1 MGWEDWRF
9 PNEIEPVSQ
18 DEWDLPFV
26 IHEDVMDGLKKIKD
40 EQIQTC
46 VTSPPYWGL
55 RDYGTGRWVGGDYDC
70 PHVRESKKSEH
81 TITGHK
87 NNPMVGDAIYKT
99 ICLKCG
105 ANRVD
110 KQLGLEETPEEY
122 IENMVKVFREVKRV
136 LKKDGTLWLNIGD
149 TYCGTGHKNEYLDP
163 KYSEGRTGQSTAIN
177 NKVQGVK
184 PKDMIGIPWLL
195 ALALRDDGWYLR
207 QDIIWNKPNAMPE
220 PVKDRC
226 TKSHE
231 YIFLLSKSSKY
242 YFDYEALQEPTTT
255 YDKNVRDRDKGKL
268 NKTPG
273 RERISGLK
281 TNDYEMKNKRDVWN
295 INLKP
300 YREAHFAVFP
310 PELPEFCI
318 KAGSKVGDTV
328 LDPFWGSGTT
338 GVVAIKLGRKVIGI
352 ELNKEYIDMSMLRFG
367 QRYLNF
373 YEGGMDG

>member
-1 MGWEDWRF
+1 ME
-9 PNEIEPVSQ
+9 

-26 IHEDVMDGLKKIKD
+26 IHEDAMDGLKKIQD

-55 RDYGTGRWVGGDYDC
+55 RDYGTGRWVGGDSDC

-87 NNPMVGDAIYKT
+87 NNPMVGDAIYKK
-99 ICLKCG
+99 ICQKCG

-122 IENMVKVFREVKRV
+122 IDNMVNIFREVRRV

-163 KYSEGRTGQSTAIN
+163 KYAEGRTAQSTAIN

-195 ALALRDDGWYLR
+195 ALALRNDGWYLR

-242 YFDYEALQEPTTT
+242 YFNHEALQEPAVHAG
-255 YDKNVRDRDKGKL
+255 DKRG
-268 NKTPG
+268 
-273 RERISGLK
+273 ERTDTRRGTSMNSINSNTG
-281 TNDYEMKNKRDVWN
+281 EFRNKRDVWN
-295 INLKP
+295 INLKG
-300 YREAHFAVFP
+300 YDEAHFAVFP
-310 PELPEFCI
+310 PELPELCI
-318 KAGSKVGDTV
+318 LAGSKEGDTV

-338 GVVAIKLGRKVIGI
+338 GVAAIKHGRKVMGI
-352 ELNKEYIDMSMLRFG
+352 ELNLKYIDMSMKRFG

-373 YEGGMDG
+373 YEGGMDGN

>member
-1 MGWEDWRF
+1 MF
-9 PNEIEPVSQ
+9 PE
-18 DEWDLPFV
+18 
-26 IHEDVMDGLKKIKD
+26 
-40 EQIQTC
+40 
-46 VTSPPYWGL
+46 
-55 RDYGTGRWVGGDYDC
+55 R
-70 PHVRESKKSEH
+70 
-81 TITGHK
+81 
-87 NNPMVGDAIYKT
+87 
-99 ICLKCG
+99 
-105 ANRVD
+105 
-110 KQLGLEETPEEY
+110 
-122 IENMVKVFREVKRV
+122 
-136 LKKDGTLWLNIGD
+136 
-149 TYCGTGHKNEYLDP
+149 
-163 KYSEGRTGQSTAIN
+163 RTAQSTAIN

-231 YIFLLSKSSKY
+231 YIFLLSKSNKY

-255 YDKNVRDRDKGKL
+255 YDRNVRDRDKGKL

-281 TNDYEMKNKRDVWN
+281 TNDYAMKNKRDVWN

-300 YREAHFAVFP
+300 YSEAHFAVFP
-310 PELPEFCI
+310 PELPQFCI

-338 GVVAIKLGRKVIGI
+338 GAVSYTHLTLPTILLV
-352 ELNKEYIDMSMLRFG
+352 
-367 QRYLNF
+367 
-373 YEGGMDG
+373 

>member
-1 MGWEDWRF
+1 MD
-9 PNEIEPVSQ
+9 
-18 DEWDLPFV
+18 DWDLPFV
-26 IHEDVMDGLKKIKD
+26 IHGDVMNGLKQI
-40 EQIQTC
+40 EAESIQTC

-55 RDYGTGRWVGGDYDC
+55 RDYGTGTWVGGEDDC
-70 PHVRESKKSEH
+70 SHVRDSKKSEH

-99 ICLKCG
+99 ICPKCG
-105 ANRVD
+105 AKRVD
-110 KQLGLEETPEEY
+110 NQLGLEETPEEY
-122 IENMVKVFREVKRV
+122 IENMVKVFRGVHKV
-136 LKKDGTLWLNIGD
+136 LKDDGTLWVNIGD

-177 NKVQGVK
+177 NKVEGVK

-195 ALALRDDGWYLR
+195 ALALRNDGWYLR

-231 YIFLLSKSSKY
+231 YIFLLSKSRQY
-242 YFDYEALQEPTTT
+242 YFDYKALQERVSYLT
-255 YDKNVRDRDKGKL
+255 VEFR
-268 NKTPG
+268 
-273 RERISGLK
+273 
-281 TNDYEMKNKRDVWN
+281 NKRDVWN

-300 YREAHFAVFP
+300 YSEAHFAVFP
-310 PELPEFCI
+310 PKLPEYCI

-338 GVVAIKLGRKVIGI
+338 GVMAVKLGRKVIGI
-352 ELNKEYIDMSMLRFG
+352 ELNQDYIDISMKRFS
-367 QRYLNF
+367 QRNLDF
-373 YEGGMDG
+373 YEED